1 MAEKEGPLAG
11 IKVLDLTTVV
21 AGPMVTQILADMGAD
36 VIKIETVDYPG
47 DSYRFAGSF
56 KTKRF
61 ENGEKEYMGGCYYT
75 VNRGKR
81 CIALDMKK
89 PDGMSI
95 FTKLVKQVDVMMI
108 NMRPAAAQRLGIG
121 YEQVKELNP
130 NIIYCASNGW
140 GVSGPLSAA
149 KAYDPLIQATAG
161 IVAGQAR
168 PARQG
173 GPDIHLVNNIVMD
186 KTCAMTSCQ
195 VILAALFARERGKGG
210 QRIDVS
216 MLDAGLAFNWSDM
229 FGDRTFS
236 DREKDYRQR
245 EGIVPEFFGTAETKD
260 GKYIVVVSTEAQL
273 FAKAFNRPDIAK
285 EFGNNV
291 TVRNMMTEEIGKYT
305 LEEVLKIYKEN
316 DLAGISIPLTEDEVL
331 ANEQVK
337 HNNVVQTIHDP
348 NFGTVLQARP
358 AALMSATPL
367 KIKGFSPMHGQH
379 SADVLKDIGYS
390 QADIDKAV
398 ADKVI
403 STGNGNKPPKSKL

>member
-56 KTKRF
+56 KIKRF
-61 ENGEKEYMGGCYYT
+61 PNGEKENMGGCYYT

-89 PDGMSI
+89 PEGMTI
-95 FTKLVKQVDVMMI
+95 FKKLVSGVDVMMI
-108 NMRPAAAQRLGIG
+108 NMRPAAAKRLGIG

-140 GVSGPLSAA
+140 GVSGPLAAA

-161 IVAGQAR
+161 VVASQAR
-168 PARQG
+168 KTRQG
-173 GPDIHLVNNIVMD
+173 GPEVKLVNNIVMD

-195 VILAALFARERGKGG
+195 VILAALFAREKGKGG
-210 QRIDVS
+210 QKIDVS
-216 MLDAGLAFNWSDM
+216 MLDAGLAFNWCDM
-229 FGDRTFS
+229 FGDRTYA
-236 DREKDYRQR
+236 DRETDYRQR

-260 GKYIVVVSTEAQL
+260 GKYIVVVSTEANL
-273 FAKAFNRPDIAK
+273 FAKAFNRLDIAK

-291 TVRNMMTEEIGKYT
+291 TVRDMMTEEIGKYT
-305 LEEVLKIYKEN
+305 LEEVLKIYKEF
-316 DLAGISIPLTEDEVL
+316 DLAGIQIPLNEDEVM
-331 ANEQVK
+331 AQEQVK
-337 HNNVVQTIHDP
+337 HNDIVQTIHDP
-348 NFGTVLQARP
+348 NFGTVHQARP

-367 KIKGFSPMHGQH
+367 KIKGRSPMHGEH
-379 SADVLKDIGYS
+379 SADILKEIGYS
-390 QADIDKAV
+390 QAEIDKIAQ
-398 ADKVI
+398 DKVI
-403 STGNGNKPPKSKL
+403 STGTGAKAPKSKL